1 MVKYLTPCRKL
12 RRIRISA
19 HFMYLLGILIAVV
32 SDWHIIFCHR
42 EKYVLGGIIIRYIS
56 CLYKLLFH
64 FSQFYTLQKY
74 EKIPLYKKK
83 LYFCTLQTN
92 LKRICILSLPP

>member
-12 RRIRISA
+12 GRIRISA
-19 HFMYLLGILIAVV
+19 HFMYLLGTLIAVV
-32 SDWHIIFCHR
+32 SYWHIIFCHR

-83 LYFCTLQTN
+83 LYL
-92 LKRICILSLPP
+92 CIQQKKQSLRLTQ